1 MKRGLIC
8 IVVVVAAAGGLLIY
22 RLATLGPNEPASSE
36 QVTGLATF
44 PTPSPDV
51 TPSPSPTTP
60 EQPAPTPPKTTAIS
74 WELIQESTGDYGQD
88 RVFPES
94 LEAFDQKTVSLVG
107 FVVPLEDYSNAHS
120 FMLLPYPT
128 SCYYCAAPAPNELL
142 YVELTEA
149 TNINFDAFEPM
160 EIRGVL
166 ALWHEPEEEFLFGI
180 LDAAV
185 RAAEE

>member
-1 MKRGLIC
+1 VKRGLIC

-22 RLATLGPNEPASSE
+22 RAATLGPNEPASPQ
-36 QVTGLATF
+36 QVTGLAPF
-44 PTPSPDV
+44 PTPSPAV
-51 TPSPSPTTP
+51 TPSPSPTAP
-60 EQPAPTPPKTTAIS
+60 KQPAPTPPETTPIS
-74 WELIQESTGDYGQD
+74 WELIQQSTGDYGQD

-94 LEAFDQKTVSLVG
+94 LETFDQKTVSLVG
-107 FVVPLEDYSNAHS
+107 FVVPLEDYSNADS

-128 SCYYCAAPAPNELL
+128 CCYYCAAPAPNELL
-142 YVELTEA
+142 YVELAEA
-149 TNINFDAFEPM
+149 TNINFDGLEPM

-180 LDAAV
+180 LDATV